1 MSFIEELFDDNK
13 KMGSIFIL
21 SAFLSAILAILTIV
35 LSSFINGLT
44 FGVVLIV
51 SIGTFICAFL
61 YYQFGIKVRDGSNDR
76 VTIFSGIV
84 RLDGLVWIVIGIFVI
99 ASLVYAGF
107 GIAGGTGIFFILIG
121 LVFLWASSEI
131 AKAGGNHGFM
141 WILLV
146 ILFVLSL
153 LGGLMNLV
161 AGLAGLDLATAI
173 QGLIGIVIAGYALY
187 LAFSQEVKIAMGA

>member
-21 SAFLSAILAILTIV
+21 SAFLSAVLAILTIV
-35 LSSFINGLT
+35 LSSFVNSLV
-44 FGVVLIV
+44 FGTVVII
-51 SIGTFICAFL
+51 SIGTLICAFL
-61 YYQFGIKVRDGSNDR
+61 YYQFGMKVRDGTNDR

-84 RLDGLVWIVIGIFVI
+84 RLNGLVLIVIGIFVV

-107 GIAGGTGIFFILIG
+107 GIAGGAGVFFILIG
-121 LVFLWASSEI
+121 IVFLWASSEI

-146 ILFVLSL
+146 ILFILSL
-153 LGGLMNLV
+153 IGGLMNLIS
-161 AGLAGLDLATAI
+161 GLGGLNFATAI
-173 QGLIGIVIAGYALY
+173 QGLIGIIIAGYALY
-187 LAFSQEVKIAMGA
+187 LAFSQEVKTAMGA